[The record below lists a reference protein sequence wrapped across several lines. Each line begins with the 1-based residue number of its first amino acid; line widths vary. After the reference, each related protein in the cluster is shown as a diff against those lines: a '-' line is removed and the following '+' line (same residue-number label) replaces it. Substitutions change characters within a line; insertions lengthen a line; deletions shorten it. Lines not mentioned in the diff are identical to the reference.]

1 MLDLKYSYV
10 ISPETI
16 LNKYRDVIFTA
27 DTYTVT
33 GISKFCCSSVLV
45 SSTTVSDTG
54 TTKVYV
60 KMRDLLIGATDGSSL
75 LTGLTIPILLT
86 QSAVDYGFYTPF
98 NGLINQKEILNN
110 FLVSADTV
118 DKFKIYLYNTSDSQ
132 NVKYLKQAQWEVDW
146 GDGRREI
153 ITGFSPS
160 FTTHTYP
167 TIPLTSQKMYVI
179 KLTQKSPWG
188 TYICEKELYVPT
200 NNISI
205 SNFEGRFSFIPSF
218 NELQGNW
225 LNNIPVYDYQFLGDS
240 ENNIPYHL
248 SSGFTNIPV
257 FLTGQTKSRL
267 SELKQYGTQP
277 YLVGQW
283 ITKVS
288 GSTIVNGK
296 KVPSYVKVGK
306 VTSFANDKI
315 EYTIDDIKY
324 YDIPSGST
332 TYLAKSNGITES
344 MISSSAI
351 TKDETLLRIVDK
363 PQVWSDVFIERGKNS
378 ALEGLQRLGEVDNLG
393 DLIKYGYRFFNVKS

>member
-1 MLDLKYSYV
+1 MIDLKYSYV

-16 LNKYRDVIFTA
+16 LNKYKDVIYTS
-27 DTYTVT
+27 DTYSVS
-33 GISKFCCSSVLV
+33 GISKLCCSSVSI
-45 SSTTVSDTG
+45 SSKTVSDTG
-54 TTKVYV
+54 TTRVYV
-60 KMRDLLIGATDGSSL
+60 KMKDILSGGANGESL

-86 QSAVDYGFYTPF
+86 QSVVDYGFYTPF
-98 NGLINQKEILNN
+98 DGLINQKESLNN
-110 FLVSADTV
+110 FLLSADTI
-118 DKFKIYLYNTSDSQ
+118 DKFKIYLYNTSDIQ
-132 NVKYLKQAQWEVDW
+132 NVKFLQQAEWEVDW

-153 ITGFSPS
+153 ISGFSPS

-167 TIPLTSQKMYVI
+167 TIPLQSNKKYVI
-179 KLTQKSPWG
+179 KLTQKTPWG
-188 TYICEKELYVPT
+188 SYICEKEIYVPT
-200 NNISI
+200 NNITI
-205 SNFEGRFSFIPSF
+205 TNFDGRFSFLPSYD
-218 NELQGNW
+218 NLQGDW
-225 LNNIPVYDYQFLGDS
+225 YNNIPVYNYQFQGDS
-240 ENNIPYHL
+240 ENNIEYHI

-257 FLTGQTKSRL
+257 FITGQTKSRL

-288 GSTIVNGK
+288 GSTIVNGN
-296 KVPSYVKVGK
+296 KVPSYIKVGK
-306 VTSFANDKI
+306 VTSITNDKI

-324 YDIPSGST
+324 YDTTNGST
-332 TYLAKSNGITES
+332 TFLAKSNGITKN